1 MNWPWVSRVWYEA
14 YLRERDRNDALV
26 QQMIAMKQSGF
37 EQPFAGQRV
46 IKPTAEPEVM
56 GLKRAE
62 SEFIDNAKHALIQRE
77 GLDPVTAEREAKR
90 LRDEITDMQPRS
102 G

>member
-1 MNWPWVSRVWYEA
+1 MTWPWVSRAWYEA
-14 YLRERDRNDALV
+14 YRRERETNDKLV
-26 QQMIAMKQSGF
+26 QQLIAMKQSGF

-46 IKPTAEPEVM
+46 IKPSAEPEVM

-62 SEFIDNAKHALIQRE
+62 SEFIDNAKQALVQRE
-77 GLDPVTAEREAKR
+77 GLDPVTAEREARR
-90 LRDEITDMQPRS
+90 LRDEVTDMQPRS